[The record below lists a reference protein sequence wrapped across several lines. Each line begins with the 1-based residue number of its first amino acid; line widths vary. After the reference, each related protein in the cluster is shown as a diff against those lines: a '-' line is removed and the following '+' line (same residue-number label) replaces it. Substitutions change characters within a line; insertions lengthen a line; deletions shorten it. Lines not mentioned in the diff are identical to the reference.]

1 MIATLWGL
9 TKRGLPLYDVR
20 DMITPQHLVAVIDYG
35 SQYTQLI
42 VRRVRELGFLAKLYT
57 PEELGEVVEPG
68 AIILSGGPR
77 STSEPDAPDID
88 FAKLTSFNV
97 PVLGVCY
104 GMQLLNI
111 KTGGTV
117 RPSNK
122 REYGPAALLPEPD
135 CKLFKGVSASSQ
147 VWMSHSDTVDHLAAD
162 CQVIARNSEGVPVAL
177 QWGDSMFG
185 IQFHP
190 EVTHSHEGRA
200 ILRNFLDC
208 APKLA
213 PFDIGDFKREL
224 IAEIQ
229 QKVGERQVVC
239 GVSGGVDSTVLAVLL
254 HEAGVRARFIF
265 VDNGLLRKNEAQE
278 VQQNFHRMGVD
289 IETVDASERFL
300 EALKGE
306 TAPEKKRRIIGSL
319 FIDVFWEAVGN
330 AEMLAQGTLYPDV
343 IESASNAKS
352 KASVIKT
359 HHNRVARVLEL
370 QRQGKVIEP
379 LAFLFKDEVRAL
391 GASMGIPHDILW
403 RHPFP
408 GPGLAVRCPGEVTK
422 EKLDIIR
429 DSDAIFIS
437 TLRKWDWYDK
447 CWQAYAGLIPVKTVG
462 VKGDER
468 SYEFATNLRAIV
480 SEDAMTADWV
490 QLPYDLLREVSNRIL
505 NEVKGTNRVLYDVS
519 TKPPASIEWE

>member
-1 MIATLWGL
+1 MVVP
-9 TKRGLPLYDVR
+9 K
-20 DMITPQHLVAVIDYG
+20 HLVAVIDYG

-42 VRRVRELGFLAKLYT
+42 VRRVRELGYLAKLYT
-57 PEELGEVVEPG
+57 PEEIHEIVEPG
-68 AIILSGGPR
+68 AVILSGGPR
-77 STSEPDAPDID
+77 STSDPDAPDID
-88 FAKLTSFNV
+88 FEKLASFGV

-117 RPSNK
+117 HSGNR
-122 REYGPAALLPEPD
+122 REYGPAALIPVECSGLYA
-135 CKLFKGVSASSQ
+135 GVSPSSQ
-147 VWMSHSDTVDHLAAD
+147 VWMSHSDTVEHLAEN
-162 CQVIARNSEGVPVAL
+162 CRVIARNSEGVPVSL
-177 QWGDSMFG
+177 QWGDTMFG

-190 EVTHSHEGRA
+190 EVTHSHEGRT
-200 ILRNFLDC
+200 ILRNFLSF
-208 APKLA
+208 AKELA

-224 IAEIQ
+224 IEEIRTR
-229 QKVGERQVVC
+229 VGDRQVVC

-254 HEAGVRARFIF
+254 HEAGVNVRCIF
-265 VDNGLLRKNEAQE
+265 VNNGLLRKNEAKE
-278 VQQNFHRMGVD
+278 VEDNFLRMGVK

-300 EALKGE
+300 AALAGE
-306 TAPEKKRRIIGSL
+306 TAPENKRRIIGSL
-319 FIDVFWEAVGN
+319 FIDVFWDAVGD

-359 HHNRVARVLEL
+359 HHNRVQRVLEL
-370 QRQGKVIEP
+370 QAQGKVIEP
-379 LAFLFKDEVRAL
+379 LAFLFKDEIRAL

-429 DSDAIFIS
+429 ESDAIFIS
-437 TLRKWDWYDK
+437 TLRKWGWYDK